1 MFFRRFKPQTGP
13 PEFIIAGLGNP
24 GKKYESTRHNCGYIF
39 LDALADKYGV
49 NIKKIQF
56 KATTATAEISG
67 HKCLLL
73 KPQTFM
79 NNSGVSVRE
88 AATFYKIPPENIIVI
103 FDDVSLEPG
112 KLRIRRNGSDGG
124 HNGIKSIIYH
134 LNANTFPRIKI
145 GIGANPHP
153 DYDLADWVLSTFSK
167 NEAGKI
173 NQAVEDAIGALEL
186 MVEGNIEKAMSKYN
200 S

>member
-56 KATTATAEISG
+56 KATTATAKISG
-67 HKCLLL
+67 YKCLLL

>member
-24 GKKYESTRHNCGYIF
+24 GTKYENTRHNCGFIF
-39 LDALADKYGV
+39 LDTLADKYGV
-49 NIKKIQF
+49 KIKKIQF
-56 KATTATAEISG
+56 KATTAVADISG

-88 AATFYKIPPENIIVI
+88 AATFYKIPPENTIVI

-112 KLRIRRNGSDGG
+112 NLRIRRNGTDGG
-124 HNGIKSIIYH
+124 HNGIKSVIYH

-145 GIGANPHP
+145 GIGGNPHP
-153 DYDLADWVLSTFSK
+153 DYDLADWVLSSFK
-167 NEAGKI
+167 KDEAEKI
-173 NQAVEDAIGALEL
+173 KQSVENAVGALEL
-186 MVEGNIEKAMSKYN
+186 MVDGDIEKAMSKYN